1 MGKDVEMGSYK
12 KQKAKKDKAFKCIFS
27 SVKKKCPDL
36 QSKYEKKNRFI
47 TPGGN
52 PIKEF

>member
-12 KQKAKKDKAFKCIFS
+12 KQTRIKPLNAFFS
-27 SVKKKCPDL
+27 SEKKKCPDL
-36 QSKYEKKNRFI
+36 QSKHEKKNRFI

-52 PIKEF
+52 PIKEI